1 MSGVFP
7 KAKDVEEYWKNLSSG
22 TDCITEVPKDR
33 WDWQEYYGDPLKEAN
48 KTNVKWGGFIDEVAD
63 FDPLFFGIS
72 PLEAE
77 QMEPQQRLL
86 MTYAWKAVEE
96 AGHSARSLAG
106 TKTGIFIGTGNTGY
120 SSLLS
125 NVDIEGSAAANMSP
139 SAGPN
144 RVSYFLNIHGPSE
157 PIDTACSSSLVAI
170 HHAVCAIE
178 NGNCEMAIAEGQHG
192 RNSARPYR
200 L

>member
-1 MSGVFP
+1 MEEPVIGRRLYYRGSKRPLGLAGV
-7 KAKDVEEYWKNLSSG
+7 L
-22 TDCITEVPKDR
+22 R
-33 WDWQEYYGDPLKEAN
+33 RPLKEAN

-139 SAGPN
+139 SD
-144 RVSYFLNIHGPSE
+144 R
-157 PIDTACSSSLVAI
+157 
-170 HHAVCAIE
+170 IE
-178 NGNCEMAIAEGQHG
+178 SVI
-192 RNSARPYR
+192 S
-200 L
+200 